1 MDVRDYI
8 AASAAD
14 FSRALREWLAIPSV
28 SADPARH
35 ADVRASA
42 EWPADYLRETGFPVV
57 EIWETSGLPAV
68 YAHSPAADAGA
79 QRVLVYGH
87 HDVQPATAGAG
98 R

>member
-35 ADVRASA
+35 REIGRAH
-42 EWPADYLRETGFPVV
+42 V
-57 EIWETSGLPAV
+57 
-68 YAHSPAADAGA
+68 
-79 QRVLVYGH
+79 
-87 HDVQPATAGAG
+87 
-98 R
+98 

>member
-35 ADVRASA
+35 GDVRASA
-42 EWPADYLRETGFPVV
+42 AWLADYLRETGFPVV
-57 EIWETSGLPAV
+57 EIWETGGLPAV
-68 YAHSPAADAGA
+68 YAHWPAADPGRSAGS
-79 QRVLVYGH
+79 RLR
-87 HDVQPATAGAG
+87 PP
-98 R
+98 

>member
-35 ADVRASA
+35 RDVRASA
-42 EWPADYLRETGFPVV
+42 EWLAGYLRETGFPVV
-57 EIWETSGLPAV
+57 EVWETDGLPAV
-68 YAHSPAADAGA
+68 YAHWPAPGPGA
-79 QRVLVYGH
+79 RL
-87 HDVQPATAGAG
+87 PCRCG
-98 R
+98 RRPRPPP